1 MRRPI
6 LAILPLVLALAACAP
21 GSPASAPES
30 SQGSTGADAP
40 VQVFAAASLG
50 AVGDE
55 LIAAYRQ
62 ENPQADITATY
73 AGSSQLITQMTE
85 GATPDLLI
93 TADSTTMTQAID
105 TVEELADSTPETIA
119 TNALVLAT
127 APGNPAAI
135 DSVDDLAA
143 SSVMTAICA
152 QEVPCGRLAHQELS
166 RRGITP
172 ATSTEE
178 AHVSAVATKV
188 ATGQADAG
196 FIYSTDATALSATED
211 ITVIDLPDLERNAY
225 PLALTATGQA
235 KASAQDFANWLATSE
250 KAAQILTAYGFEPA

>member
-6 LAILPLVLALAACAP
+6 LAILSLVLALAACAP

-105 TVEELADSTPETIA
+105 TVEELAGSTPETIA

-127 APGNPAAI
+127 APGNPAAV

-143 SSVMTAICA
+143 SGVMTAICA
-152 QEVPCGRLAHQELS
+152 QEVPCGRLAHQELTHQ
-166 RRGITP
+166 GITP

-196 FIYSTDATALSATED
+196 FIYSTDATALLATED

>member
-30 SQGSTGADAP
+30 SQGSIGADAP

-85 GATPDLLI
+85 GAPDLLI

-105 TVEELADSTPETIA
+105 TLEELAGSTPETIA

-127 APGNPAAI
+127 APGNPAAV

-143 SSVMTAICA
+143 SGVMTAICA

-166 RRGITP
+166 RQGITP
-172 ATSTEE
+172 VTSTEE
-178 AHVSAVATKV
+178 ANVSAVATKV

-235 KASAQDFANWLATSE
+235 KESAQDFANWLATSE

>member
-1 MRRPI
+1 MCRPT
-6 LAILPLVLALAACAP
+6 LATLPLILALAACAP

-73 AGSSQLITQMTE
+73 AGSSQLVTQMTE
-85 GATPDLLI
+85 GATPDLLM
-93 TADSTTMTQAID
+93 TADNTTMTQAIEK
-105 TVEELADSTPETIA
+105 VEELAGVTPETIA

-143 SSVMTAICA
+143 SGVMTAICA
-152 QEVPCGRLAHQELS
+152 QEVPCGRLAHQELT
-166 RRGITP
+166 RQGMTP

-178 AHVSAVATKV
+178 AGGCRLYLLHRRHRPLCHRRYHRHRPARPRAQCLPPGPDHHRS
-188 ATGQADAG
+188 GQGKRPG
-196 FIYSTDATALSATED
+196 FCQ
-211 ITVIDLPDLERNAY
+211 
-225 PLALTATGQA
+225 LARHL
-235 KASAQDFANWLATSE
+235 
-250 KAAQILTAYGFEPA
+250 

>member
-1 MRRPI
+1 MRR
-6 LAILPLVLALAACAP
+6 LSTLLVPLLLGLTACGGVAT
-21 GSPASAPES
+21 SP
-30 SQGSTGADAP
+30 QGQDAE
-40 VQVFAAASLG
+40 VQLFAAASLG

-62 ENPQADITATY
+62 ENPQVSITATY
-73 AGSSQLITQMTE
+73 AGSSQLVTQMVE

-93 TADSTTMTQAID
+93 TADSTTMNQALEK
-105 TVEELADSTPETIA
+105 VEELATATPETIA

-135 DSVDDLAA
+135 DSLDDLAA
-143 SSVMTAICA
+143 PGVLTAICA
-152 QEVPCGRLAHQELS
+152 EQVPCGRLAHQELT
-166 RRGITP
+166 RQGVEL

-178 AHVSAVATKV
+178 ANVSAVSTKV
-188 ATGQADAG
+188 ATGQVDAG
-196 FIYSTDATALSATED
+196 FIYSTDATAISATED